1 MKKLSMTKTKL
12 NRSAAGNFILLAILL
27 LFAVFI
33 SFPLVLTLGNSLKPL
48 DELWIFPPKLVP
60 KHPTF
65 RNYSDFFTIL
75 SNSTVAASR
84 YVFNTVFLTVVGTVG
99 NIILSSMCAFS
110 LAKKEFPGKKIMFQL
125 VVLSLMFNGTVTAIP
140 NYIVMSKL
148 HLINTYGSLILPAVA
163 SSLGLYLMKQFMEEL
178 PDSVLESARIDGASQ
193 WKMFWTVVMPMV
205 KPAWLT
211 LLLLSVQSLW
221 NTGASGFIFDEELKT
236 LAYAVTQVAAGGTAR
251 AGAAAASSVLMLLVP
266 ISIFIFSQTSI
277 IETMSRSGMKD

>member
-33 SFPLVLTLGNSLKPL
+33 SFPLMLTLGNSLKPL
-48 DELWIFPPKLVP
+48 DELWIFPKLLR
-60 KHPTF
+60 HPTF

-110 LAKKEFPGKKIMFQL
+110 LAKQEFPGKKLMFQL

-221 NTGASGFIFDEELKT
+221 NTGASGFIFDEAEKL
-236 LAYAVTQVAAGGTAR
+236 
-251 AGAAAASSVLMLLVP
+251 
-266 ISIFIFSQTSI
+266 
-277 IETMSRSGMKD
+277 SRFGWRWNW

>member
-33 SFPLVLTLGNSLKPL
+33 SFPLMLTLGNSLKPL

-110 LAKKEFPGKKIMFQL
+110 LAKKEFPGKKLMFQL

>member
-33 SFPLVLTLGNSLKPL
+33 SFPLMLTLGNSLKPL

-110 LAKKEFPGKKIMFQL
+110 LAKKEFPGKKLMFQL

-163 SSLGLYLMKQFMEEL
+163 SSLGL
-178 PDSVLESARIDGASQ
+178 
-193 WKMFWTVVMPMV
+193 
-205 KPAWLT
+205 
-211 LLLLSVQSLW
+211 SL
-221 NTGASGFIFDEELKT
+221 IH
-236 LAYAVTQVAAGGTAR
+236 
-251 AGAAAASSVLMLLVP
+251 
-266 ISIFIFSQTSI
+266 I
-277 IETMSRSGMKD
+277 

>member
-1 MKKLSMTKTKL
+1 
-12 NRSAAGNFILLAILL
+12 
-27 LFAVFI
+27 
-33 SFPLVLTLGNSLKPL
+33 
-48 DELWIFPPKLVP
+48 
-60 KHPTF
+60 
-65 RNYSDFFTIL
+65 
-75 SNSTVAASR
+75 
-84 YVFNTVFLTVVGTVG
+84 
-99 NIILSSMCAFS
+99 
-110 LAKKEFPGKKIMFQL
+110 
-125 VVLSLMFNGTVTAIP
+125 
-140 NYIVMSKL
+140 
-148 HLINTYGSLILPAVA
+148 
-163 SSLGLYLMKQFMEEL
+163 MEEL